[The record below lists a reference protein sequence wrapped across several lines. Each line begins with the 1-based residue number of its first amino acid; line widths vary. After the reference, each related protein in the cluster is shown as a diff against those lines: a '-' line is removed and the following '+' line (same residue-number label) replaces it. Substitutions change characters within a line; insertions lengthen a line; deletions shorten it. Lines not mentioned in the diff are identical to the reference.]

1 MRLSF
6 ACLSHLLIEEFFP
19 NDKGVGESF
28 CKIAQLIDPDN
39 PAFDWEG
46 SKSGY
51 TDIYNKGR
59 DFSPYAKRLYSELP
73 YEGRKRKIE
82 KTVFCN
88 ITDEDRYLLKSFLAQ
103 WIEEDETI
111 PSDSVVFSHYGY
123 TKRRLSEPNSIDPL
137 DFLTE
142 TFGFALSRS
151 SDTEKYP
158 REEVESD
165 LEKLKKGKDVTSHVL
180 NPELKTVNDSTL
192 SFDKVF
198 VEMKLPSLDGVHQ
211 PNEFRAYHLSIQDR
225 SFVMER
231 LKSLLKKNIGNYV
244 FTRMMIDRYM
254 KTQDEASINLDA
266 MEAIRKH
273 KNLSA
278 DDIANI
284 LLYLFLEHVLK
295 APKIMS
301 GYELLDSGRFDFTG
315 IHLLNRKD
323 MKGEDFYQLVLGT
336 SSLSGGLELA
346 IKESIDRLGQINR
359 KRSMAIR
366 LVDRI
371 DLNQKFLPSQV
382 AFLKSVLV
390 PEGPDAPLPETG
402 FGLFIGYRPDVIIPG
417 SLTKEKI
424 SSLEKTMEE
433 EIKASIPTIKESI
446 KRNGLVDS
454 SVYLYLVPFNDP
466 KKDVGSIFDDFM
478 GRTAV

>member
-6 ACLSHLLIEEFFP
+6 ACLSHLLIEEFFQ

-28 CKIAQLIDPDN
+28 CEIAQLIDPDN
-39 PAFDWEG
+39 PSFDWEG

-59 DFSPYAKRLYSELP
+59 DFSPYVKRQYSILP
-73 YEGRKRKIE
+73 YEDRKKKIE
-82 KTVFCN
+82 KIVFCN

-103 WIEEDETI
+103 WIEKDETI

-142 TFGFALSRS
+142 TFEFALSRS
-151 SDTEKYP
+151 SDAEKYP
-158 REEVESD
+158 REEVEAD
-165 LEKLKKGKDVTSHVL
+165 LEKLKKEVTSHVV
-180 NPELKTVNDSTL
+180 NPELKTVNDLAL

-198 VEMKLPSLDGVHQ
+198 VEMKLPFLEGVHQ
-211 PNEFRAYHLSIQDR
+211 PNEFRAYHLSIQDH

-254 KTQDEASINLDA
+254 KNQDEASINLDA

-273 KNLSA
+273 KDLSA

-336 SSLSGGLELA
+336 SCLSGGLELA
-346 IKESIDRLGQINR
+346 IKESIDRLGQISR
-359 KRSMAIR
+359 KRSTAIR
-366 LVDRI
+366 LVDGI

-402 FGLFIGYRPDVIIPG
+402 FGLFIGYRPDVTIPDA
-417 SLTKEKI
+417 LTREKI
-424 SSLEKTMEE
+424 SSLVKTMEE
-433 EIKASIPTIKESI
+433 EIAESIPTIKESI
-446 KRNGLVDS
+446 KRNGLADS

-466 KKDVGSIFDDFM
+466 EKDVGSIFDDFM
-478 GRTAV
+478 GRTMV